1 MLVWLVKDR
10 QITKNPAPQL
20 IPCRVFHS
28 RKKPTCILCFAW
40 YHHLPLRSNKI
51 CILFFCRK
59 TKSIQHFS
67 VQMFLL
73 FLDFPSPSFHEDPEH
88 EAVAV
93 QSRPW
98 SQGRSPSVT
107 CGTARSSRTSSEMS
121 GVASTEASKRV
132 YKNKGT
138 MVCAFFHGDTIKIS
152 FYPLNTVDGRNP
164 APPGMC
170 KTL

>member
-1 MLVWLVKDR
+1 MIGEGPSDH
-10 QITKNPAPQL
+10 QESGSL
-20 IPCRVFHS
+20 IHS
-28 RKKPTCILCFAW
+28 LPGVSLSKKKPHAFYALLGITIFRSGPTKFAFF
-40 YHHLPLRSNKI
+40 
-51 CILFFCRK
+51 FFCRK

-138 MVCAFFHGDTIKIS
+138 MVCVFFHGDTIKIS